1 MNLYKQSLEKIN
13 ENKSK
18 VALIVLIEFA
28 FLMLIFISGI
38 FFYNRLLEN
47 YEIVQNLTYDFDQEQ
62 SLEDANI
69 MQSKLLML
77 DSALNDITKNI
88 AFFTLIIIFGT
99 TFIIGYTSSLL
110 NKIIYNSKINWR
122 YFANFFLLFLFF
134 SLILLVLITKLN
146 SLLNTTKGSYLFLGI
161 LIVINYFVSICF
173 ALFLKNLE
181 LSKAIKGVYE
191 IGIKKFSKVFVH
203 YLIGI
208 GIFLLFGYLL
218 TFISKINSNIS
229 IIGSLFLI
237 LVFVWF
243 RIFMIELCGKQ
254 DSNLRKH

>member
-47 YEIVQNLTYDFDQEQ
+47 YEVVQNLTYDLDQER
-62 SLEDANI
+62 SLEDVNI
-69 MQSKLLML
+69 MQGKLLML

-134 SLILLVLITKLN
+134 SFN
-146 SLLNTTKGSYLFLGI
+146 LFC
-161 LIVINYFVSICF
+161 FVF
-173 ALFLKNLE
+173 KEF
-181 LSKAIKGVYE
+181 
-191 IGIKKFSKVFVH
+191 
-203 YLIGI
+203 
-208 GIFLLFGYLL
+208 
-218 TFISKINSNIS
+218 
-229 IIGSLFLI
+229 
-237 LVFVWF
+237 
-243 RIFMIELCGKQ
+243 
-254 DSNLRKH
+254 